1 MRAEKYEGIDKALV
15 IDDRGE
21 KAVISKGEDLEDET
35 QLANQLQ
42 ARGKSVNQ
50 AREELITKSLTN
62 KLKFAPVRL
71 KEYFAERNLSDEAKK
86 VDKLTS
92 TVPSQNFKKIS
103 NEVEFFGQSFLEGFL
118 DFYGIEL
125 DNAVKDYEKR
135 LHIIEQVDLN
145 NHHKAYYL
153 GTVIDNDLKLANEK
167 EPLASR
173 EEAEEVLQKFSKQ
186 PEAEQDLSATLQRRE
201 EKDDENE

>member
-71 KEYFAERNLSDEAKK
+71 KEYFAERNQSDEAEK

-103 NEVEFFGQSFLEGFL
+103 NEAEFFGQSFLEGFL

-125 DNAVKDYEKR
+125 DNAVKDYEQR
-135 LHIIEQVDLN
+135 LHIIEQLDLN

-173 EEAEEVLQKFSKQ
+173 EEAEEVLQKFSK
-186 PEAEQDLSATLQRRE
+186 PEAEQDLSVTLQRRE

>member
-21 KAVISKGEDLEDET
+21 KAVISKGEDLEDKT

-71 KEYFAERNLSDEAKK
+71 KEYFAERNQSDEAKK

-125 DNAVKDYEKR
+125 DNAVKDYEQK

-167 EPLASR
+167 EPLVSR
-173 EEAEEVLQKFSKQ
+173 EEAEEVLQKFSK

>member
-1 MRAEKYEGIDKALV
+1 MRAEKYEGIDKVLV

-21 KAVISKGEDLEDET
+21 KAVISKGEDLEDKT

-62 KLKFAPVRL
+62 KLRFAPVRL
-71 KEYFAERNLSDEAKK
+71 KEYFAERNQSDEAKK

-125 DNAVKDYEKR
+125 DNAVKDYEQR

-173 EEAEEVLQKFSKQ
+173 EEAEEVLQKFSK

>member
-1 MRAEKYEGIDKALV
+1 MRAEKYEGIDKVLV

-21 KAVISKGEDLEDET
+21 KAVISKGEDLEDKT

-71 KEYFAERNLSDEAKK
+71 KEYFAARNLSDEAKK
-86 VDKLTS
+86 VDQLTS
-92 TVPSQNFKKIS
+92 TVPRQNFKKIS

-173 EEAEEVLQKFSKQ
+173 EEAEEVLQKFSK

>member
-1 MRAEKYEGIDKALV
+1 MRAEKYEGIDKVLV

-21 KAVISKGEDLEDET
+21 KAVISKGEDLEDKT
-35 QLANQLQ
+35 QLTNQLQ

-62 KLKFAPVRL
+62 KLKFAPARL
-71 KEYFAERNLSDEAKK
+71 KEYFAERNQSDEVEKI
-86 VDKLTS
+86 DKLTS

-125 DNAVKDYEKR
+125 DNAVKDYERR

-173 EEAEEVLQKFSKQ
+173 EEAEEVLQKFSKS
-186 PEAEQDLSATLQRRE
+186 EAERDLSATLQRRE

>member
-62 KLKFAPVRL
+62 KLRFAPVKL
-71 KEYFAERNLSDEAKK
+71 KEYFAERNQSDEVKK

-125 DNAVKDYEKR
+125 DNAVKDYEQR

-173 EEAEEVLQKFSKQ
+173 EEAEEVLQKFSK

>member
-1 MRAEKYEGIDKALV
+1 MRAEKYEGIDKVLV

-21 KAVISKGEDLEDET
+21 KAVISKGEDLEDKT

-62 KLKFAPVRL
+62 KLKFAPARL
-71 KEYFAERNLSDEAKK
+71 KEYFAERNQSDEVEKI
-86 VDKLTS
+86 DKLTS

-125 DNAVKDYEKR
+125 DNAVKDYERR

-173 EEAEEVLQKFSKQ
+173 EEAEEVLQKFSKS
-186 PEAEQDLSATLQRRE
+186 EEEQDLSATLQRRE

>member
-1 MRAEKYEGIDKALV
+1 MRAEKYEGIDKVLV

-21 KAVISKGEDLEDET
+21 KAVISKGEDLEDKT
-35 QLANQLQ
+35 QLSNQLQ

-62 KLKFAPVRL
+62 KLKFAPARL
-71 KEYFAERNLSDEAKK
+71 KEYFAERNQSDEVEKI
-86 VDKLTS
+86 DKLTS

-125 DNAVKDYEKR
+125 DNAVKDYERR

-173 EEAEEVLQKFSKQ
+173 EEAEEVLQKFSKS
-186 PEAEQDLSATLQRRE
+186 EAERDLSATLQRRE

>member
-21 KAVISKGEDLEDET
+21 KAVISKGEDLEDKT

-62 KLKFAPVRL
+62 KLKFAPVKL
-71 KEYFAERNLSDEAKK
+71 KEYFAERNQSDEAKK

-125 DNAVKDYEKR
+125 DNAVKDYEQR

-173 EEAEEVLQKFSKQ
+173 EEAEEVLQKFSK

>member
-62 KLKFAPVRL
+62 ELKFAPVRL

-125 DNAVKDYEKR
+125 DNAVKDYEQR

-173 EEAEEVLQKFSKQ
+173 EEAEEVLQKFSE

>member
-71 KEYFAERNLSDEAKK
+71 KEYFAERNQSDEAKK

-173 EEAEEVLQKFSKQ
+173 EEAEEVLQKFSK

>member
-1 MRAEKYEGIDKALV
+1 MRAEKYEGIDKVLV

-21 KAVISKGEDLEDET
+21 KAVISKGEDLEDKT

-50 AREELITKSLTN
+50 AREELITKSLAN
-62 KLKFAPVRL
+62 KLKFAPARL
-71 KEYFAERNLSDEAKK
+71 KEYFAERNQSDEVEKI
-86 VDKLTS
+86 DKLTS

-125 DNAVKDYEKR
+125 DNAVKDYERR

-173 EEAEEVLQKFSKQ
+173 EEAEEVLQKFSKS
-186 PEAEQDLSATLQRRE
+186 EAERDLSATLQRRE

>member
-125 DNAVKDYEKR
+125 DNAVKDYEQR

-173 EEAEEVLQKFSKQ
+173 EEAEEVLQKFSK

>member
-50 AREELITKSLTN
+50 AREELMTKSLTN
-62 KLKFAPVRL
+62 KLKFPPVRV
-71 KEYFAERNLSDEAKK
+71 KEYFAERNQSDEAKK

-173 EEAEEVLQKFSKQ
+173 EEAEEVLQKFSK
-186 PEAEQDLSATLQRRE
+186 PEAKQDLSATLQRRE

>member
-1 MRAEKYEGIDKALV
+1 MRAEKYEGIDKVLV

-21 KAVISKGEDLEDET
+21 KAVISKGEDLEDKT

-62 KLKFAPVRL
+62 KLKFAPARL
-71 KEYFAERNLSDEAKK
+71 KEYFAERNQSDEVEKI
-86 VDKLTS
+86 DKLTS

-125 DNAVKDYEKR
+125 DNAVKDYERR
-135 LHIIEQVDLN
+135 LHIIDQVDLN

-173 EEAEEVLQKFSKQ
+173 EEAEEVLQKFSKS
-186 PEAEQDLSATLQRRE
+186 EAERDLSATLQRRE

>member
-21 KAVISKGEDLEDET
+21 KAVISKGEDLEDKT

-62 KLKFAPVRL
+62 KLKFAPARL
-71 KEYFAERNLSDEAKK
+71 KEYFAERNQSDEVEKI
-86 VDKLTS
+86 DKLTS

-125 DNAVKDYEKR
+125 DNAVKDYERR

-173 EEAEEVLQKFSKQ
+173 EEAEEVLQKFSKS
-186 PEAEQDLSATLQRRE
+186 EAERDLSATLQRRE

>member
-21 KAVISKGEDLEDET
+21 KAVISKGEDLEDKT

-71 KEYFAERNLSDEAKK
+71 KEYFAERNQSDEAKK

-125 DNAVKDYEKR
+125 DNAVKDYEQR

-173 EEAEEVLQKFSKQ
+173 KEAEKVLQKFSK

>member
-1 MRAEKYEGIDKALV
+1 MRAEKYEGIDKVLV

-21 KAVISKGEDLEDET
+21 KAVISKGEDLEDKT

-50 AREELITKSLTN
+50 AREKLITKSLAN
-62 KLKFAPVRL
+62 KLKFAPARL
-71 KEYFAERNLSDEAKK
+71 KEYFAERNQSDEVEKI
-86 VDKLTS
+86 DKLTS

-125 DNAVKDYEKR
+125 DNAVKDYERR

-173 EEAEEVLQKFSKQ
+173 EEAEEVLQKFSKS
-186 PEAEQDLSATLQRRE
+186 EAERDLSATLQRRE

>member
-21 KAVISKGEDLEDET
+21 KAVISKGEDLEDEM

-71 KEYFAERNLSDEAKK
+71 KEYFAERNQSDEAKK

-92 TVPSQNFKKIS
+92 TLPSQNFKKIS

-125 DNAVKDYEKR
+125 DNAVKDYEQR

-173 EEAEEVLQKFSKQ
+173 KEAEKVLQKFSK

>member
-1 MRAEKYEGIDKALV
+1 MRAEKYEGIDKVLV

-21 KAVISKGEDLEDET
+21 KAVISKGEDLEDKT

-42 ARGKSVNQ
+42 ARVKSVNQ

-62 KLKFAPVRL
+62 KLKFAPARL
-71 KEYFAERNLSDEAKK
+71 KEYFAERNQSDEVEKI
-86 VDKLTS
+86 DKLTS

-125 DNAVKDYEKR
+125 DNAVKDYERR

-173 EEAEEVLQKFSKQ
+173 EEAEEVLQKFSKS
-186 PEAEQDLSATLQRRE
+186 EEEQDLSATLQRRE

>member
-1 MRAEKYEGIDKALV
+1 MRAEKYEGIDNALV

-71 KEYFAERNLSDEAKK
+71 KEYFAERNQSDEVEKI
-86 VDKLTS
+86 DKLTS

-173 EEAEEVLQKFSKQ
+173 EEAEEVLQKFSK

>member
-1 MRAEKYEGIDKALV
+1 MRAEKYEGIAKALV

-71 KEYFAERNLSDEAKK
+71 KEYFAEHNLSDEAKK

-125 DNAVKDYEKR
+125 DNAVKDYEQR

-173 EEAEEVLQKFSKQ
+173 EEAEEVLQKFSK

>member
-125 DNAVKDYEKR
+125 DNAVKYYEKR

-173 EEAEEVLQKFSKQ
+173 KEAEKVLQKFSK

>member
-21 KAVISKGEDLEDET
+21 KAVISKGEDLEDKT

-71 KEYFAERNLSDEAKK
+71 KEYFAERNQSDEAEK

-125 DNAVKDYEKR
+125 DNAVKDYEQR

-173 EEAEEVLQKFSKQ
+173 EEAEEVLQKFSKS
-186 PEAEQDLSATLQRRE
+186 EAERDLSATLQRRE

>member
-1 MRAEKYEGIDKALV
+1 MRAEKYEGIDKVLV

-21 KAVISKGEDLEDET
+21 KAVISKGEDLEDKT

-62 KLKFAPVRL
+62 KLKFAPARL
-71 KEYFAERNLSDEAKK
+71 KEYFAERNQSDEVEKI
-86 VDKLTS
+86 DKLTS

-125 DNAVKDYEKR
+125 DNAVKDYERR

-167 EPLASR
+167 EPLTSR
-173 EEAEEVLQKFSKQ
+173 EEAEEVLQKFSKS
-186 PEAEQDLSATLQRRE
+186 EAERDLSATLQRRE

>member
-1 MRAEKYEGIDKALV
+1 MRAEKYEGIDKVLV
-15 IDDRGE
+15 IDDCGE
-21 KAVISKGEDLEDET
+21 KAVISKGEDLEDKT

-62 KLKFAPVRL
+62 KLRFAPVRL
-71 KEYFAERNLSDEAKK
+71 KEYFAERNQSDEAKK

-125 DNAVKDYEKR
+125 DNAVKDYEQR

-173 EEAEEVLQKFSKQ
+173 EEAEEVLQKFSK

>member
-21 KAVISKGEDLEDET
+21 KAVISKGKDLEDET

-71 KEYFAERNLSDEAKK
+71 KEYFAERNQSDEAEK

-103 NEVEFFGQSFLEGFL
+103 NEAEFFGQSFLEGFL

-125 DNAVKDYEKR
+125 DNAVKDYEQR
-135 LHIIEQVDLN
+135 LHIIEQLDLN

-173 EEAEEVLQKFSKQ
+173 EEAEEVLQKFSK
-186 PEAEQDLSATLQRRE
+186 PEAEQDLSVTLQRRE

>member
-1 MRAEKYEGIDKALV
+1 MRAEKYEGIDKVLV

-21 KAVISKGEDLEDET
+21 KAVISKGEDLEDKT

-62 KLKFAPVRL
+62 KLKFAPARL
-71 KEYFAERNLSDEAKK
+71 KEYFAERNQSDEVEKI
-86 VDKLTS
+86 DKLTS

-125 DNAVKDYEKR
+125 DNAVKDYERR

-173 EEAEEVLQKFSKQ
+173 EEAEEVLQKFSK
-186 PEAEQDLSATLQRRE
+186 PEEEQDLSATLQRRE

>member
-71 KEYFAERNLSDEAKK
+71 KEYFAERNQSDEVKK

-125 DNAVKDYEKR
+125 DNAVKDYEQR

-173 EEAEEVLQKFSKQ
+173 EEAEEVLQKFSK

>member
-21 KAVISKGEDLEDET
+21 KAVISKGEDLEDKT

-71 KEYFAERNLSDEAKK
+71 KEYFAERNQSDEVEKI
-86 VDKLTS
+86 DKLTS

-125 DNAVKDYEKR
+125 DNAVKDYEQR

-145 NHHKAYYL
+145 NHHKAYYF

-173 EEAEEVLQKFSKQ
+173 EEAEEVLQKFSK

>member
-1 MRAEKYEGIDKALV
+1 MRAEKYEGIDKVLV

-21 KAVISKGEDLEDET
+21 KAVISKGEDLEDKT

-71 KEYFAERNLSDEAKK
+71 KEYFSERNLSDEAKK

-125 DNAVKDYEKR
+125 DNAVKDYEQR

-173 EEAEEVLQKFSKQ
+173 EEAEEVLQKFSK
-186 PEAEQDLSATLQRRE
+186 PEEEQDLSATLQRRE

>member
-62 KLKFAPVRL
+62 KLKFAPARL
-71 KEYFAERNLSDEAKK
+71 KEYFAERNQSDEVEKI
-86 VDKLTS
+86 DKLTS

-125 DNAVKDYEKR
+125 DNAVKDYERR

-173 EEAEEVLQKFSKQ
+173 EEAEEVLQKFSKS
-186 PEAEQDLSATLQRRE
+186 EAERDLSATLQRRE

>member
-1 MRAEKYEGIDKALV
+1 MRAEKYEGIDKVLV

-21 KAVISKGEDLEDET
+21 KAVISKGEDLEDKT

-62 KLKFAPVRL
+62 KLKFAPARL
-71 KEYFAERNLSDEAKK
+71 KEYFAERNQSDEVEKI
-86 VDKLTS
+86 DKLTS

-125 DNAVKDYEKR
+125 DNAVKDYERR

-173 EEAEEVLQKFSKQ
+173 EEAEEVLQKFSKS
-186 PEAEQDLSATLQRRE
+186 EAERDLSATSQRRE

>member
-1 MRAEKYEGIDKALV
+1 MRAEKYEGIDKVLV

-21 KAVISKGEDLEDET
+21 KAVISKGEDLEDKT

-62 KLKFAPVRL
+62 KLKFAPARL
-71 KEYFAERNLSDEAKK
+71 KEYFAERNQSDEVEKI
-86 VDKLTS
+86 DKLTS

-125 DNAVKDYEKR
+125 DNAVKDYERR

-173 EEAEEVLQKFSKQ
+173 EEAEEVLQKFSKS
-186 PEAEQDLSATLQRRE
+186 EAERDLSATLQRRE

>member
-21 KAVISKGEDLEDET
+21 KAVISKGEDLEDEM

-71 KEYFAERNLSDEAKK
+71 KEYFAERNQSDEAEK

-125 DNAVKDYEKR
+125 DNAVKDYEQR

-153 GTVIDNDLKLANEK
+153 GTVIDNDLKLANEN

-173 EEAEEVLQKFSKQ
+173 EEAEEVLQKFSK
-186 PEAEQDLSATLQRRE
+186 PEAEQDLSVTLQRRE

>member
-1 MRAEKYEGIDKALV
+1 MRAEKYEGIDKVLV

-21 KAVISKGEDLEDET
+21 KAVISKGEDLEDKT

-62 KLKFAPVRL
+62 KLKFAPARL
-71 KEYFAERNLSDEAKK
+71 KEYFAERNQSDEVKK
-86 VDKLTS
+86 IDKLTS

-125 DNAVKDYEKR
+125 DNAVKDYERR

-173 EEAEEVLQKFSKQ
+173 EEAEEVLQKFSKS
-186 PEAEQDLSATLQRRE
+186 EAERDLSATLQRRE

>member
-1 MRAEKYEGIDKALV
+1 MRAEKYEGIDKVLV
-15 IDDRGE
+15 IDDCGE
-21 KAVISKGEDLEDET
+21 KAVISKGEDLEDKT
-35 QLANQLQ
+35 QLSNQLQ

-62 KLKFAPVRL
+62 KLKFAPARL
-71 KEYFAERNLSDEAKK
+71 KEYFAERNQSDEVEKI
-86 VDKLTS
+86 DKLTS

-125 DNAVKDYEKR
+125 DNAVKDYERR

-173 EEAEEVLQKFSKQ
+173 EEAEEVLQKFSKS
-186 PEAEQDLSATLQRRE
+186 EAERDLSATLQRRE